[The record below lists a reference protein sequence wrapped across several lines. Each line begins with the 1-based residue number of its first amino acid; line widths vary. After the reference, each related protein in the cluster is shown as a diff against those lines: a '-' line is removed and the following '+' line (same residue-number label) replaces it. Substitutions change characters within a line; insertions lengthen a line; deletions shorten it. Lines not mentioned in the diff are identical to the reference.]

1 MQHKVTAQI
10 GSTQINIETGKIAK
24 LADGSVIVSCGETI
38 VLTSAVSATSLK
50 EGQDWFPLTVDYRE
64 KAAAVGKFPGGYFKR
79 EGRPSEKETLTSRM
93 TDRPL
98 RPLFPAGYLYD
109 TQIISILLS
118 ADGEND
124 PDILAINGA
133 SAALCVSD
141 IPFNGPIGA
150 VRVGRVNGE
159 FIANPTHAEREQSD
173 LDLVYVGTE
182 NDIIM
187 IEGAA
192 DELPEDEFI
201 KSLEFAHGHAREMIR
216 IQKEL
221 AAQVGKAKREM
232 PLLEVQP
239 EILEIADRVAGDRI
253 EAALYTE
260 GKVARSKAVGGLR
273 DEVKAAVIEKFPEA
287 DKFAINQAFD
297 YVQKKSFRS
306 NILDKQ
312 KRVDGRGYDDL
323 RKITCEVGVLPRAHG
338 SAIFQRGETQ
348 AMALA
353 TLAPIEEA
361 QNIDA
366 YGGGE
371 TSKRFLLHY
380 NFPPF
385 SVGET
390 GRFGGASRREIGH
403 GALAERSVE
412 PVVPNEEDF
421 RYAIRITSE
430 VMESNGSTSMASV
443 CSGMLAL
450 MDAGVPI
457 KTPVAGISVGLV
469 TENDESGNLKRYNL
483 LTDIIGSE
491 DHFGD
496 MDFKLC
502 GTRDGVT
509 GFQLDLKLPG
519 VSHKILGEA
528 IHRAKDARTKIL
540 GIMAEALDKPRES
553 LSKYAPRIETIKINP
568 EKIGA
573 LIGPGGKTIKGIVAE
588 TGAEINIEDD
598 GSVHIYATSGESMAR
613 AKEIIGGMT
622 KEIEVGQT
630 YHGRVVSIKEFGAF
644 VEVFPG
650 KDGLVHISELADF
663 RVNRTED
670 VAKIGEMIWVKCIGI
685 DDKGR
690 VKLSR
695 KAALKER
702 GEIETGA
709 PVSGD
714 VERVDGG
721 ERHADRGDRGRRGD
735 RGDRRGGRGGRGRER
750 RHDEVRPMGEPGSRP
765 AITPRRLRAFALAR
779 TIRSTKQL
787 SLARVAK
794 MRDRRI
800 VSGWFPCGCAL
811 GAIFLGAPFSQ
822 AIGGGRADRDRWR
835 QD

>member
-297 YVQKKSFRS
+297 YVQKKSFRR

-714 VERVDGG
+714 VERADGG
-721 ERHADRGDRGRRGD
+721 EPRADRGDRGRRGD

-750 RHDEVRPMGEPGSRP
+750 RNDEVRPMGEPGPAPQSHPEDYEPSR
-765 AITPRRLRAFALAR
+765 
-779 TIRSTKQL
+779 
-787 SLARVAK
+787 
-794 MRDRRI
+794 
-800 VSGWFPCGCAL
+800 
-811 GAIFLGAPFSQ
+811 
-822 AIGGGRADRDRWR
+822 
-835 QD
+835 